1 MANTDIARTDL
12 VFSVPRILVIGS
24 WSIFIV
30 AWIVALPIPP
40 EATTKF
46 LLAVLASVFGI
57 VATLSVLL
65 RIKLWR
71 LLAVIS
77 AGVYL
82 LTYCVYV
89 VLSSLDL
96 AETWRLTFLGG
107 VGDFYSSIWKILLQ
121 FLNTY
126 GFAPA
131 LTFAFVEMLMPVT
144 QLAILIALIRPN
156 HAVENDAPRAS
167 RRSPARASHRER

>member
-1 MANTDIARTDL
+1 MANTDIVRTDL
-12 VFSVPRILVIGS
+12 VFSVARILVIGS
-24 WSIFIV
+24 WSIFVV

-46 LLAVLASVFGI
+46 LLAVLASLFGI
-57 VATLSVLL
+57 VATLSALL
-65 RIKLWR
+65 RFNLWR
-71 LLAVIS
+71 LVAAIS

-89 VLSSLDL
+89 VLSSLDH

-107 VGDFYSSIWKILLQ
+107 VGDFYISNWKILMH

-126 GFAPA
+126 GIAQA
-131 LTFAFVEMLMPVT
+131 LSFAFVEMLMPVA

-156 HAVENDAPRAS
+156 HAFEIRRA
-167 RRSPARASHRER
+167 AIGRAAQRGR